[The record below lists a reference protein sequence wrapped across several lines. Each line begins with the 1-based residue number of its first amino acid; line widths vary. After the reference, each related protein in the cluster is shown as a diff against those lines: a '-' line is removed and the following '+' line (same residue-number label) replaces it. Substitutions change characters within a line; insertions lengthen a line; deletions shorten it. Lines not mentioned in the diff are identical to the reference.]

1 MQLTQ
6 PQATAI
12 RACIESGGKARFS
25 RSFFSGKEL
34 PRGTIPAITA
44 RKLAS
49 LGLGRIQSGEH
60 KDEGTFF
67 LDASG
72 ESAYKKHRERLLKEN
87 NK

>member
-1 MQLTQ
+1 MVLTQ

-34 PRGTIPAITA
+34 PLGTIPAITA

-49 LGLGRIQSGEH
+49 LGLGRIQSGSH

-67 LDASG
+67 LEPSG
-72 ESAYKKHRERLLKEN
+72 ESAYREHRERLLKEN